1 MIPEFYN
8 PRPEWSDQIELI
20 GELLGRISVLESLS
34 GDNLETGYTA
44 RSQSSMFTG
53 GVSVGINAGIDVGI
67 TGK

>member
-20 GELLGRISVLESLS
+20 GELLGRISVLEGLT
-34 GDNLETGYTA
+34 GDNLETGYPA